1 MALSPMAFPDP
12 QQDRQ
17 VVLLLKD
24 PTCLKLRLTSAQ
36 GLRSNVL

>member
-1 MALSPMAFPDP
+1 MALSPMASPDP

-17 VVLLLKD
+17 VVLLKD